1 MTEVVASP
9 LRDAPYAAEVLTS
22 EDQWT
27 GPIFSVRRDTFEYAG
42 ERLTRDVVA
51 HLDAV
56 AVVALDEAERVLL
69 VRQYRHPVGRREW
82 ELPAGLADVPGEPL
96 ELAARR
102 ELVEETD
109 HDAADWEVLLRHYSS
124 PGFTDE
130 HLTTFLARGV
140 APVPAEQRHTR
151 TEEEADMEIGW
162 FPLAD
167 AVAAA
172 VAGDLQ
178 NVTTIAGLLAAERLI
193 RSRSP
198 RNAS

>member
-1 MTEVVASP
+1 MASP
-9 LRDAPYAAEVLTS
+9 LRDEPYAANVLTS
-22 EDQWT
+22 DVQWS
-27 GPIFSVRRDTFEYAG
+27 GPIFSVRRDVLEYAG

-56 AVVALDEAERVLL
+56 AVVALDEDDRVLL

-82 ELPAGLADVPGEPL
+82 ELPAGLADVPGESL
-96 ELAARR
+96 EAVARR

-109 HDAADWEVLLRHYSS
+109 HDARDWSVLLRHYSS

-140 APVPAEQRHTR
+140 APVPPQRRHTR

-162 FPLAD
+162 FPLSD

-172 VAGDLQ
+172 LAGDLQ
-178 NVTTIAGLLAAERLI
+178 NVTTVAGLLAADRQVG
-193 RSRSP
+193 SRTP
-198 RNAS
+198 GNAS